1 MTIVKGSLRI
11 VFRKKIETISIIFL
25 IVIVVISYGSLVVL
39 SDNMSEHAYR
49 QFRGSLGDVALFGLF
64 PENISSYFEGITEV
78 RSISP
83 LYVWYGTIGVERDNY
98 PVSLADS
105 RYVSRLT
112 VFQLN
117 GSYPSDSSEA
127 IFYMS
132 ITGGPL
138 DLEPLLDIGDNVT
151 LVYNPPHGGLKS
163 VELKI
168 VGVAKGFAHIG
179 GMDNALIISEEL
191 MDDVLGDIV
200 TGVGI
205 LLYDDKLD
213 KIDSVADRVV
223 QIVEDNEFFLF
234 FKFINKKERNPVV
247 VLLESAST
255 ILTIPIS
262 VILFLIPVLVASAGS
277 ALVIREVKIV
287 ATLKSMGM
295 GSGGIFKYYGFPWLI
310 RGAIGLII
318 GLAAVPTTSEYI
330 YREFLVRDSVIADI
344 LINTLGFNV
353 SLETLLSILGYVV
366 ILVLIGTLIPWFIAS
381 KVNIIRAISS
391 TGLYSMSTPFRG
403 GLGYIK
409 LRIFIRD
416 VISRPWKLVGLI
428 FSISILWGS
437 IAALNMEASGLN
449 DVYRLYEEK
458 MVFDTSLTVSS
469 TSFII
474 FKDLIDISIEVL
486 NKSPNI
492 SSYAIFDRMVTISLF
507 GLNEVGQ
514 LITLVEGDPTSAFPL
529 VSGRYPEGYREVVIS
544 KNFAAYKGVELGDYI
559 DVYVDDE
566 VFNVEIVGISYSRLN
581 NGYYLLVDKNQ
592 YALMLHIDVD
602 DIGKRE
608 QIIYIDLMDGVDAEK
623 FSEDIKS
630 VYESNYPV
638 SVEYVTK
645 AELLE
650 RLSMINN
657 FIMGLNNGIL
667 FAIFL
672 ASMISL
678 SSIYLVDS
686 EAKTKELSIMKALGF
701 SNSTIAFGNIIQ
713 IILMILPSS
722 IPSLLIGFF
731 LADLISRSGAQ
742 AIGYLEP
749 SKPLEALLDVNVAYI
764 FLVVILVVFI
774 VNLMKLRRMNVVKVI
789 AEI

>member
-11 VFRKKIETISIIFL
+11 VWRKKIETISIIFL

-64 PENISSYFEGITEV
+64 PENISLYFNNITEI

-83 LYVWYGTIGVERDNY
+83 LYVWYGTISLEDNNI
-98 PVSLADS
+98 PVSLADK
-105 RYVSRLT
+105 RYVDRLT

-127 IFYMS
+127 IFYTS
-132 ITGGPL
+132 ITGGPM
-138 DLEPLLDIGDNVT
+138 DSEVLLDIGDNIT
-151 LVYNPPHGGLKS
+151 MVYFPPKGRPKA

-179 GMDNALIISEEL
+179 GMENALVISEDL
-191 MDDVLGDIV
+191 MDKVLGDVV

-213 KIDSVADRVV
+213 SIDSVADRVV
-223 QIVEDNEFFLF
+223 QIVEDNDFFLF
-234 FKFINKKERNPVV
+234 FKFVNKKERNPIV

-262 VILFLIPVLVASAGS
+262 VILFLIPILVASAGS

-295 GSGGIFKYYGFPWLI
+295 GSWGIFKYYGFPWLV
-310 RGAIGLII
+310 RGAIGLAA
-318 GLAAVPTTSEYI
+318 GLALVPSISEYI

-344 LINTLGFNV
+344 LINTLGFTV
-353 SLETLLSILGYVV
+353 SIETLLMILGYIV
-366 ILVLIGTLIPWFIAS
+366 ILIFIGTLIPWFIAS
-381 KVNIIRAISS
+381 KVNIVRAVSS

-403 GLGYIK
+403 GLGLIK

-428 FSISILWGS
+428 LSIAILWGS

-449 DVYRLYEEK
+449 DVYNLYQEK
-458 MVFDTSLTVSS
+458 MEFDTSFTVSS
-469 TSFII
+469 TSFMI
-474 FKDLIDISIEVL
+474 FKDLIDISVEVL
-486 NKSPNI
+486 NKSQDI
-492 SSYAIFDRMVTISLF
+492 SRYAIFDRMITINLF

-514 LITLVEGDPTSAFPL
+514 LITLVEGDPSVAFPL

-544 KNFAAYKGVELGDYI
+544 KNFAAFKGVDIGDYI
-559 DVYVDDE
+559 DVYVDE
-566 VFNVEIVGISYSRLN
+566 EIFNVKVVGISYSRLS
-581 NGYYLLVDKNQ
+581 NGYYLLVAKNQ
-592 YALMLHIDVD
+592 YSRMLHIDVE

-608 QIIYIDLMDGVDAEK
+608 QIIYVDIKGGVDVES
-623 FSEDIKS
+623 FSEDIKN
-630 VYESNYPV
+630 VYETNYPV

-645 AELLE
+645 AELLD

-657 FIMGLNNGIL
+657 FIIGLNNGIL

-701 SNSTIAFGNIIQ
+701 SNSMVAFGNIIQ
-713 IILMILPSS
+713 ILLMILPSS
-722 IPSLLIGFF
+722 IPSLMIGIF

-749 SKPLEALLDVNVAYI
+749 SRPLDALLDVNVAYI
-764 FLVVILVVFI
+764 FLVVIAIVYI
-774 VNLMKLRRMNVVKVI
+774 VNLLKLRRMNVVKVI